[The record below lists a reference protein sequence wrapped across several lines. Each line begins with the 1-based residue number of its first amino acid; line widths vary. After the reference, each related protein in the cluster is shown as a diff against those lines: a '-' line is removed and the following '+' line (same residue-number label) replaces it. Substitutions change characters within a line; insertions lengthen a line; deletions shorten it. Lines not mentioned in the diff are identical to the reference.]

1 MKVEHHYDSGGA
13 MTAQNLKPY
22 TVGIAQISVKLGD
35 LEANL
40 AKHLEYVERARDAGV
55 SLLIFPELSL
65 TGYYLQDITNQ
76 IGMQVS
82 PPAPPLQKLM
92 DASKRYDI
100 DICMGFVQEDERYVH
115 YIAQAYIGQGEIKHV
130 HRKVYLPTYGMF
142 DDMRYVGMGRR
153 VRAFDTRFGRM
164 GILICEDFWHLSL
177 PYLLWL
183 DGADTLLM
191 VAAGPGRGVKP
202 GDDYLDTTFSVITTH
217 RIYAELF
224 TTFVYHCNRV
234 GYEDGVAFGGYST
247 IIAPDGDF
255 LARGEHFEEALITAT
270 VNPES
275 VRFKRR
281 SLPLLRDERPELV
294 LRELE
299 RIVQERYS

>member
-1 MKVEHHYDSGGA
+1 
-13 MTAQNLKPY
+13 MTRPSLAPY
-22 TVGIAQISVKLGD
+22 TVAIAQINVTLGD
-35 LEANL
+35 LDANL
-40 AKHLEYVERARDAGV
+40 KKHLDYVEQAKEAGA

-76 IGMQVS
+76 IGMSVS
-82 PPAPPLQKLM
+82 PPAPPLQALM
-92 DASKRYDI
+92 DASERHDM
-100 DICMGFVQEDERYVH
+100 DICVGFVEEDDRYVH

-202 GDDYLDTTFSVITTH
+202 GDDYLDTTFDVITTH

-224 TTFVYHCNRV
+224 TTFIYHCNRV

-255 LARGEHFEEALITAT
+255 LARGEHFEECLVTAT

-294 LRELE
+294 LRELG
-299 RIVQERYS
+299 RIVDERYS

>member
-1 MKVEHHYDSGGA
+1 M
-13 MTAQNLKPY
+13 AQPSHEPY
-22 TVGIAQISVKLGD
+22 TVALAQIDVTLGD
-35 LEANL
+35 LECNL
-40 AKHLEYVERARDAGV
+40 TKHLEYVERARDAGA

-76 IGMQVS
+76 IGMCVS
-82 PPAPPLQKLM
+82 PPAPPLQKLL
-92 DASKRYDI
+92 DASRKHKM
-100 DICMGFVQEDERYVH
+100 DICVGFVEEDDRYVH
-115 YIAQAYIGQGEIKHV
+115 YIAQAYIGEGEIKHI

-142 DDMRYVGMGRR
+142 DDMRYVGMGRQ

-164 GILICEDFWHLSL
+164 GMLVCEDFWHLSL

-183 DGADTLLM
+183 DGADTLLL

-202 GDDYLDTTFSVITTH
+202 GDDYLDTNYSVSMAH
-217 RIYAELF
+217 RMYAELF
-224 TTFVYHCNRV
+224 TTFVFHCNRV

-247 IIAPDGDF
+247 VIAPDGDF
-255 LARGEHFEEALITAT
+255 LVRGEHFEECLVTAT
-270 VNPES
+270 VTPES

-299 RIVQERYS
+299 RIVGERYS

>member
-1 MKVEHHYDSGGA
+1 M
-13 MTAQNLKPY
+13 AQPCFEPY
-22 TVGIAQISVKLGD
+22 TVALAQIDVTLGD

-40 AKHLEYVERARDAGV
+40 AKHLEYIDQAREKGA

-76 IGMQVS
+76 IGMNVSS
-82 PPAPPLQKLM
+82 PPPPLQKLL
-92 DASKRYDI
+92 DASRKHKMDLSV
-100 DICMGFVQEDERYVH
+100 GFIEEDDRFVH
-115 YIAQAYIGQGEIKHV
+115 YIAQAYIGEGEIKHV

-164 GILICEDFWHLSL
+164 GILICEDFWHLAL

-202 GDDYLDTTFSVITTH
+202 GDDYLDTNYDVSMAH
-217 RIYAELF
+217 RMYAELF
-224 TTFVYHCNRV
+224 TTFIFHCNRV

-247 IIAPDGDF
+247 VLAPDGDF
-255 LARGEHFEEALITAT
+255 IATGEHFAECLVTAT
-270 VNPES
+270 INPES

-299 RIVQERYS
+299 RIVKERFS

>member
-1 MKVEHHYDSGGA
+1 
-13 MTAQNLKPY
+13 MTRTSMQPY
-22 TVGIAQISVKLGD
+22 TVALAQINAKLGD
-35 LEANL
+35 VEANL
-40 AKHLEYVERARDAGV
+40 ARHLDYVEQAREAGT

-65 TGYYLQDITNQ
+65 TGYYLQDITGEV
-76 IGMQVS
+76 GMPVD
-82 PPAPPLQKLM
+82 PPGDALRKLM
-92 DASKRYDI
+92 EVSRRHDM
-100 DICMGFVQEDERYVH
+100 DICVGFVEEDDRFVH
-115 YIAQAYIGQGEIKHV
+115 YIAQAYIGQGEIKHI

-142 DDMRYVGMGRR
+142 DDMRYVGMGQK

-164 GILICEDFWHLSL
+164 GILVCEDFWHLSL

-202 GDDYLDTTFSVITTH
+202 GDDYLDTTFDVITTH

-224 TTFVYHCNRV
+224 TTFVFHCNRV

-247 IIAPDGDF
+247 ITAPDGDL
-255 LARGEHFEEALITAT
+255 LARGEHFEECLVTAT

-275 VRFKRR
+275 IRFKRR

-294 LRELE
+294 LRELK
-299 RIVQERYS
+299 RIVGERYT

>member
-1 MKVEHHYDSGGA
+1 MS
-13 MTAQNLKPY
+13 AQNLKPY
-22 TVGIAQISVKLGD
+22 TVAIAQINVKLGD

-40 AKHLEYVERARDAGV
+40 VKHLDYIEQAREAGA
-55 SLLIFPELSL
+55 SLIIFPELSL

-76 IGMQVS
+76 IGMSVS
-82 PPAPPLQKLM
+82 NPPPPLQKLM
-92 DASKRYDI
+92 EKSKEYDM
-100 DICMGFVQEDERYVH
+100 DICVGFVEESDRFVH

-142 DDMRYVGMGRR
+142 DDMRYVGMGQK

-164 GILICEDFWHLSL
+164 GILICEDFWHLAL

-202 GDDYLDTTFSVITTH
+202 GDDYLDTTFDVITTH

-224 TTFVYHCNRV
+224 TTFVYHSNRV

-247 IIAPDGDF
+247 VIAPDGDF
-255 LARGEHFEEALITAT
+255 LARGEHFEEGLVTAT

-275 VRFKRR
+275 VRYKRR

-294 LRELE
+294 LRELQ
-299 RIVQERYS
+299 RIVAERYS

>member
-1 MKVEHHYDSGGA
+1 M
-13 MTAQNLKPY
+13 AQPSHEPY
-22 TVGIAQISVKLGD
+22 TVALAQIDVTLGD
-35 LEANL
+35 LDCNL
-40 AKHLEYVERARDAGV
+40 TKHLEYVERAREAGA

-76 IGMQVS
+76 IGMCVS
-82 PPAPPLQKLM
+82 PPAPPLQKLL
-92 DASKRYDI
+92 DASKKHKM
-100 DICMGFVQEDERYVH
+100 DICVGFVEEDDRYVH
-115 YIAQAYIGQGEIKHV
+115 YIAQAYIGEGEIKHI

-142 DDMRYVGMGRR
+142 DDMRYVGMGRQ

-164 GILICEDFWHLSL
+164 GMLVCEDFWHLSL

-183 DGADTLLM
+183 DGADTLLL

-202 GDDYLDTTFSVITTH
+202 GDDYLDTNYSVSMAH
-217 RIYAELF
+217 RMYAELF
-224 TTFVYHCNRV
+224 TTFVFHCNRV

-247 IIAPDGDF
+247 VIAPDGDF
-255 LARGEHFEEALITAT
+255 LVRGEHFEECLVTAT
-270 VNPES
+270 VTPES

-299 RIVQERYS
+299 RIVAERYS

>member
-1 MKVEHHYDSGGA
+1 
-13 MTAQNLKPY
+13 MTRPSLTPY
-22 TVGIAQISVKLGD
+22 TVGIAQINVKLGD

-40 AKHLEYVERARDAGV
+40 AKHLEYVERAKEAGA

-76 IGMQVS
+76 IGMSVS
-82 PPAPPLQKLM
+82 DPPPPLQKLI
-92 DASKRYDI
+92 DASKSNDI
-100 DICMGFVQEDERYVH
+100 DICVGFVEEDDRYVH

-142 DDMRYVGMGRR
+142 DDMRYVGMGRK

-255 LARGEHFEEALITAT
+255 LARGEHFEECLVTAT

-294 LRELE
+294 LSELE
-299 RIVQERYS
+299 RIVEERYR

>member
-1 MKVEHHYDSGGA
+1 M
-13 MTAQNLKPY
+13 
-22 TVGIAQISVKLGD
+22 SV
-35 LEANL
+35 AN
-40 AKHLEYVERARDAGV
+40 
-55 SLLIFPELSL
+55 
-65 TGYYLQDITNQ
+65 
-76 IGMQVS
+76 
-82 PPAPPLQKLM
+82 PPPPLQKLI
-92 DASKRYDI
+92 DASKRYDL
-100 DICMGFVQEDERYVH
+100 DICVGFVEESDRFVH

-142 DDMRYVGMGRR
+142 DDMRYVGMGQK

-164 GILICEDFWHLSL
+164 GILICEDFWHLAL

-202 GDDYLDTTFSVITTH
+202 GDDYLDTTFDVITTH

-224 TTFVYHCNRV
+224 TTFVFHCNRV

-247 IIAPDGDF
+247 VIAPDGDF
-255 LARGEHFEEALITAT
+255 LARGEHFEECLVTAT

-294 LRELE
+294 LRELQ
-299 RIVQERYS
+299 RIVGERYG

>member
-1 MKVEHHYDSGGA
+1 M
-13 MTAQNLKPY
+13 QPY
-22 TVGIAQISVKLGD
+22 TVALAQINAKLGD
-35 LEANL
+35 VEANL
-40 AKHLEYVERARDAGV
+40 ARHLDYVEPAREAGA

-65 TGYYLQDITNQ
+65 TGYYLQDITGEV
-76 IGMQVS
+76 GMPVD
-82 PPAPPLQKLM
+82 PPGDALRKLM
-92 DASKRYDI
+92 EVSRRHDM
-100 DICMGFVQEDERYVH
+100 DICVGFVEEDDRFVH
-115 YIAQAYIGQGEIKHV
+115 YIAQAYIGQGEIKHI

-142 DDMRYVGMGRR
+142 DDMRYVGMGQK

-164 GILICEDFWHLSL
+164 GILVCEDFWHLSL

-202 GDDYLDTTFSVITTH
+202 GDDYLDTTFDVITTH

-224 TTFVYHCNRV
+224 TTFVFHCNRV

-247 IIAPDGDF
+247 ITAPDGDL
-255 LARGEHFEEALITAT
+255 LARGEHFEECLVTAT

-275 VRFKRR
+275 IRFKRR

-294 LRELE
+294 LRELK
-299 RIVQERYS
+299 RIVGERYT

>member
-1 MKVEHHYDSGGA
+1 
-13 MTAQNLKPY
+13 MTRPSLQPY
-22 TVGIAQISVKLGD
+22 TVAIAQINVKLGD
-35 LEANL
+35 VEANL
-40 AKHLEYVERARDAGV
+40 AKHMEYIERAKDAGA

-65 TGYYLQDITNQ
+65 TGYYLQDITAQ
-76 IGMQVS
+76 VGMSVS
-82 PPAPPLQKLM
+82 APSGPLQTIM
-92 DASKRYDI
+92 EASREHDL
-100 DICMGFVQEDERYVH
+100 DICVGFVEEDDRFVH

-142 DDMRYVGMGRR
+142 DDMRYVGMGQR

-164 GILICEDFWHLSL
+164 GMLICEDFWHLSL

-202 GDDYLDTTFSVITTH
+202 GDDYLDTTFDVITTH

-224 TTFVYHCNRV
+224 TTFVFHCNRV

-255 LARGEHFEEALITAT
+255 LARGEHFEEGLVTSTI
-270 VNPES
+270 NPES

-294 LRELE
+294 LRELQ
-299 RIVQERYS
+299 RIVGERYS

>member
-1 MKVEHHYDSGGA
+1 MAHE
-13 MTAQNLKPY
+13 PY
-22 TVGIAQISVKLGD
+22 VVALAQINVTLGD

-40 AKHLEYVERARDAGV
+40 EKHLEYVESAHDAGA
-55 SLLIFPELSL
+55 SLLVFPELSL
-65 TGYYLQDITNQ
+65 TGYYLQDITGEV
-76 IGMQVS
+76 GMGIA
-82 PPAPPLQKLM
+82 PPAPALAKLIE
-92 DASKRYDI
+92 ASRKHKL
-100 DICMGFVQEDERYVH
+100 DICVGFVEEDDRFVH
-115 YIAQAYIGQGEIKHV
+115 YIAQAYIGDGEIKHI

-142 DDMRYVGMGRR
+142 DDMRYVGMGQKT
-153 VRAFDTRFGRM
+153 RAFDTRFGRM
-164 GILICEDFWHLSL
+164 GMLICEDFWHLAL

-202 GDDYLDTTFSVITTH
+202 GDDYLDTNQSVSMAH
-217 RIYAELF
+217 RMYAELF
-224 TTFVYHCNRV
+224 TTFVFHCNRV

-247 IIAPDGDF
+247 VIAPDGDF
-255 LARGEHFEEALITAT
+255 LAKGEHFEECLVTAT

-299 RIVQERYS
+299 RIVEERYR

>member
-1 MKVEHHYDSGGA
+1 
-13 MTAQNLKPY
+13 MTQPSLEPY
-22 TVGIAQISVKLGD
+22 TVALAQIDVKLGD
-35 LEANL
+35 VESNL
-40 AKHLEYVERARDAGV
+40 AKHLEYIERAKDAGA

-76 IGMQVS
+76 IGMRVS
-82 PPAPPLQKLM
+82 PPAPPLQKLI
-92 DASKRYDI
+92 DASERHNL
-100 DICMGFVQEDERYVH
+100 DICVGFIEEDERFVH

-142 DDMRYVGMGRR
+142 DDMRYVGMGRH
-153 VRAFDTRFGRM
+153 VHAFDTRFGRM
-164 GILICEDFWHLSL
+164 GLLICEDYWHVSL

-202 GDDYLDTTFSVITTH
+202 GDDYLDTSYDVSMAM
-217 RIYAELF
+217 RLYAELLTVF
-224 TTFVYHCNRV
+224 IYHCNRV
-234 GYEDGVAFGGYST
+234 GYEDGVAFGGYSSV
-247 IIAPDGDF
+247 IAPDGDT
-255 LARGEHFEEALITAT
+255 LNRGEHFEECLVTAV

-275 VRFKRR
+275 IRFKRR
-281 SLPLLRDERPELV
+281 SLPLLRDERPDLV

-299 RIVQERYS
+299 RIVKERYGA

>member
-1 MKVEHHYDSGGA
+1 
-13 MTAQNLKPY
+13 MTRPSLTPY

-40 AKHLEYVERARDAGV
+40 GKHLEYVERAKEAGV

-76 IGMQVS
+76 IGMSVSS
-82 PPAPPLQKLM
+82 PPPPLQKLI
-92 DASKRYDI
+92 DASRRNEM
-100 DICMGFVQEDERYVH
+100 DICVGFVEEDDRYVH

-202 GDDYLDTTFSVITTH
+202 GDDYLDTTFDVITTH

-224 TTFVYHCNRV
+224 TTFIYHCNRV

-255 LARGEHFEEALITAT
+255 LARGEHFEEGLVTAT

-294 LRELE
+294 LRELQ
-299 RIVQERYS
+299 RIVGERYS

>member
-1 MKVEHHYDSGGA
+1 
-13 MTAQNLKPY
+13 MTRPSLDPY
-22 TVGIAQISVKLGD
+22 TVAVAQINVKLGD
-35 LEANL
+35 LDSNL
-40 AKHLEYVERARDAGV
+40 EKHLEYIERAKEAGA
-55 SLLIFPELSL
+55 SLLVFPELSL

-76 IGMQVS
+76 IGMSIS

-92 DASKRYDI
+92 DASKRHDM
-100 DICMGFVQEDERYVH
+100 DICIGFIEEDDRYVH

-202 GDDYLDTTFSVITTH
+202 GDDYLDTTFDVITTH

-224 TTFVYHCNRV
+224 TTFIYHSNRV
-234 GYEDGVAFGGYST
+234 GYEDGVAFGGYSS

-255 LARGEHFEEALITAT
+255 LARGEHFEESLVTAT

-275 VRFKRR
+275 VRLKRR

-299 RIVQERYS
+299 RIVEERYS

>member
-1 MKVEHHYDSGGA
+1 M
-13 MTAQNLKPY
+13 AQPSFEPY
-22 TVGIAQISVKLGD
+22 TVALAQIDVTLGD
-35 LEANL
+35 LDANL
-40 AKHLEYVERARDAGV
+40 AKHLEYIDKAREMGA
-55 SLLIFPELSL
+55 SLLVFPELSL

-76 IGMQVS
+76 IGMSVS
-82 PPAPPLQKLM
+82 PPAPPLQKLLDVSRKYDM
-92 DASKRYDI
+92 DLSV
-100 DICMGFVQEDERYVH
+100 GFIEEDDRFVH
-115 YIAQAYIGQGEIKHV
+115 YIAQAYIGQGEIKHI

-164 GILICEDFWHLSL
+164 GILVCEDFWHVAL

-183 DGADTLLM
+183 DGADTLVM

-202 GDDYLDTTFSVITTH
+202 GDDYLDTNYDVSMAH
-217 RIYAELF
+217 RMYAELF
-224 TTFVYHCNRV
+224 TTFIFHCNRV

-247 IIAPDGDF
+247 VLAPDGDF
-255 LARGEHFEEALITAT
+255 IAEGEHFGECLVTAT
-270 VNPES
+270 INPES

-299 RIVQERYS
+299 RIVRERYS

>member
-1 MKVEHHYDSGGA
+1 
-13 MTAQNLKPY
+13 MTAHSLKPY
-22 TVGIAQISVKLGD
+22 TVAIAQINVKLGD

-40 AKHLEYVERARDAGV
+40 VKHMDYIEQAHKAGA
-55 SLLIFPELSL
+55 SLVIFPELSL

-76 IGMQVS
+76 IGMSVS
-82 PPAPPLQKLM
+82 EPAPPLRKLM
-92 DASKRYDI
+92 DASREHDI
-100 DICMGFVQEDERYVH
+100 DICVGFVEESDRFVH
-115 YIAQAYIGQGEIKHV
+115 YIAQAYIGQGEIRHV

-153 VRAFDTRFGRM
+153 VRAFDTRLGRM
-164 GILICEDFWHLSL
+164 GILVCEDFWHLSL

-202 GDDYLDTTFSVITTH
+202 GDDYLDTTFDVITTH

-247 IIAPDGDF
+247 VIAPDGDF
-255 LARGEHFEEALITAT
+255 LARGEHFEECLVTAT

-294 LRELE
+294 LRELQ
-299 RIVQERYS
+299 RIVDERYS

>member
-1 MKVEHHYDSGGA
+1 MPQPPLE
-13 MTAQNLKPY
+13 PY
-22 TVGIAQISVKLGD
+22 TVALAQIDVKLGD
-35 LEANL
+35 LQANL
-40 AKHLEYVERARDAGV
+40 KKHLEYVEKAKEADAA
-55 SLLIFPELSL
+55 LLIFPELSL

-76 IGMQVS
+76 IGMCVS
-82 PPAPPLQKLM
+82 PPAPPLLALM
-92 DASKRYDI
+92 EASRSNDI
-100 DICMGFVQEDERYVH
+100 DICVGFVEESDRFVH
-115 YIAQAYIGQGEIKHV
+115 YIAQAYIERGEIRHV

-164 GILICEDFWHLSL
+164 GLLICEDFWHLAL

-202 GDDYLDTTFSVITTH
+202 GDDYLDTSYDVALAH
-217 RIYAELF
+217 RMYAELF
-224 TTFVYHCNRV
+224 TAFVFHCNRV

-247 IIAPDGDF
+247 VIAPDGDF
-255 LARGEHFEEALITAT
+255 IARGEHFEECLVVAT
-270 VNPES
+270 INPES
-275 VRFKRR
+275 IRFKRR

-294 LRELE
+294 LTELQ
-299 RIVQERYS
+299 RIIKERYS

>member
-1 MKVEHHYDSGGA
+1 MSSSASHI
-13 MTAQNLKPY
+13 QPY
-22 TVGIAQISVKLGD
+22 TVALAQITAKLGD

-40 AKHLEYVERARDAGV
+40 CKHLEYVEQAKEAGA

-65 TGYYLQDITNQ
+65 TGYYLQDITNE
-76 IGMQVS
+76 IGMRVS
-82 PPAPPLQKLM
+82 PPAPPLQKLL
-92 DASKRYDI
+92 DASRKHDI
-100 DICMGFVQEDERYVH
+100 DICVGFVEESERFVH

-142 DDMRYVGMGRR
+142 DDMRYVGMGRG

-164 GILICEDFWHLSL
+164 GMLVCEDFWHLAL

-202 GDDYLDTTFSVITTH
+202 GDDYLDTSHAVSMTH
-217 RIYAELF
+217 RMYAELF
-224 TTFVYHCNRV
+224 TTFVFHCNRV

-247 IIAPDGDF
+247 VIAPDGDF
-255 LARGEHFEEALITAT
+255 LAKGEHFEECLVTAQ
-270 VNPES
+270 VDPES
-275 VRFKRR
+275 VRIKRR

-294 LRELE
+294 LKELE
-299 RIVQERYS
+299 RIVGERYS

>member
-1 MKVEHHYDSGGA
+1 MSSNSSHIE
-13 MTAQNLKPY
+13 PY
-22 TVGIAQISVKLGD
+22 TVALAQVTAKLGD
-35 LEANL
+35 LDANL
-40 AKHLEYVERARDAGV
+40 CKHLEYVEQAKEAGA
-55 SLLIFPELSL
+55 SLLVFPELSL
-65 TGYYLQDITNQ
+65 TGYYLQDITNE
-76 IGMQVS
+76 IGMRVS
-82 PPAPPLQKLM
+82 PPAPPLQKLL
-92 DASKRYDI
+92 DASRKHDI
-100 DICMGFVQEDERYVH
+100 DICVGFVEESERFVH

-142 DDMRYVGMGRR
+142 DDMRYVGMGRG

-164 GILICEDFWHLSL
+164 GILICEDFWHLAL

-202 GDDYLDTTFSVITTH
+202 GDDYLDTSHAVSMAH
-217 RIYAELF
+217 RMYAELF
-224 TTFVYHCNRV
+224 TTFVFHCNRV

-255 LARGEHFEEALITAT
+255 LAKGEHFEECMVTAQ
-270 VNPES
+270 VDPES
-275 VRFKRR
+275 VRIKRR

-294 LRELE
+294 LKELQ
-299 RIVQERYS
+299 RIVGERYS

>member
-1 MKVEHHYDSGGA
+1 L
-13 MTAQNLKPY
+13 TPY

-40 AKHLEYVERARDAGV
+40 AKHLEYVERAKEAGV

-76 IGMQVS
+76 IGMPVS
-82 PPAPPLQKLM
+82 DPPPPLQKMLE
-92 DASKRYDI
+92 ASRRNDM
-100 DICMGFVQEDERYVH
+100 DICLGFVEEDDRFVH

-142 DDMRYVGMGRR
+142 DDMRYVGMGQK

-255 LARGEHFEEALITAT
+255 LARGEHFEEGLVTAT

-299 RIVQERYS
+299 RIVSERYS

>member
-1 MKVEHHYDSGGA
+1 M
-13 MTAQNLKPY
+13 AQPPLQPY
-22 TVGIAQISVKLGD
+22 TVALAQIAVTLGD

-40 AKHLEYVERARDAGV
+40 KKHLEYVERAKEAGA
-55 SLLIFPELSL
+55 SLLVFPELSL
-65 TGYYLQDITNQ
+65 TGYYLQDITNE
-76 IGMQVS
+76 IGMSVS
-82 PPAPPLQKLM
+82 PPAPPLQKLL
-92 DASKRYDI
+92 DASKKYDL
-100 DICMGFVQEDERYVH
+100 DISVGFVQEDDRYVH
-115 YIAQAYIGQGEIKHV
+115 YIAQAYMGSGEIKHI

-142 DDMRYVGMGRR
+142 DDMRYVGMGRN

-164 GILICEDFWHLSL
+164 GMLICEDFWHLAL

-183 DGADTLLM
+183 DGAETLLM

-202 GDDYLDTTFSVITTH
+202 GDDYLDTNYDVSMAH
-217 RIYAELF
+217 RMYAELF
-224 TTFVYHCNRV
+224 TTFVFHCNRV

-247 IIAPDGDF
+247 VIAPDGDF
-255 LARGEHFEEALITAT
+255 IAKGEHFEECLVTAT

-299 RIVQERYS
+299 RIVRERYS

>member
-1 MKVEHHYDSGGA
+1 M
-13 MTAQNLKPY
+13 AQPSFEPY
-22 TVGIAQISVKLGD
+22 TVALAQINVTLGD
-35 LEANL
+35 LDANL
-40 AKHLEYVERARDAGV
+40 VKHLEYVEKAREAGA
-55 SLLIFPELSL
+55 SLLVFPELSL

-76 IGMQVS
+76 IGQSVS
-82 PPAPPLQKLM
+82 PPAPPLQKLL
-92 DASKRYDI
+92 DASRKYDM
-100 DICMGFVQEDERYVH
+100 DLSVGFIEEDDRFVN

-153 VRAFDTRFGRM
+153 VRAFYTRFGRM
-164 GILICEDFWHLSL
+164 GILICEDFWHLAL

-202 GDDYLDTTFSVITTH
+202 GDDYLDTNHDVSMAH
-217 RIYAELF
+217 RMYAELF
-224 TTFVYHCNRV
+224 TTFIFHCNRV

-247 IIAPDGDF
+247 VLAPDGDF
-255 LARGEHFEEALITAT
+255 IATGEHFSECLVTAII
-270 VNPES
+270 NPES

-281 SLPLLRDERPELV
+281 SLHLLRDERPELV

-299 RIVQERYS
+299 RIVRERYS

>member
-1 MKVEHHYDSGGA
+1 MSQVSCE
-13 MTAQNLKPY
+13 PY
-22 TVGIAQISVKLGD
+22 TVALAQINVKLGD
-35 LEANL
+35 RDANL
-40 AKHLEYVERARDAGV
+40 QKHLDYIDQAKEAGA
-55 SLLIFPELSL
+55 SLIVFPELSL
-65 TGYYLQDITNQ
+65 TGYYLQDITSEV
-76 IGMQVS
+76 GMRVS
-82 PPAPPLQKLM
+82 PPAPPLKELL
-92 DASKRYDI
+92 DRSREHDI
-100 DICMGFVQEDERYVH
+100 DICVGFVEESDRYVH

-142 DDMRYVGMGRR
+142 DDMRYVGMGRQ

-164 GILICEDFWHLSL
+164 GMLVCEDFWHPVL

-202 GDDYLDTTFSVITTH
+202 GDDYLDTTYNVVTAH
-217 RIYAELF
+217 RMYAELF
-224 TTFVYHCNRV
+224 TTFVFHCNRV

-247 IIAPDGDF
+247 VIAPDGDF
-255 LARGEHFEEALITAT
+255 LARGEHFEECLVTTT

-275 VRFKRR
+275 VRYKRR

-299 RIVQERYS
+299 RIVRERYS

>member
-1 MKVEHHYDSGGA
+1 
-13 MTAQNLKPY
+13 MTQPLHEPY
-22 TVGIAQISVKLGD
+22 TVALAQIKCVLGD
-35 LEANL
+35 VEANL
-40 AKHLEYVERARDAGV
+40 AKHLDYVERTREAGA

-76 IGMQVS
+76 IGMRVS

-92 DASKRYDI
+92 GASRAHDI
-100 DICMGFVQEDERYVH
+100 DICVGFVEESDRYVH

-142 DDMRYVGMGRR
+142 DDMRYVGMGRQ

-164 GILICEDFWHLSL
+164 GILICEDFWHIAL

-183 DGADTLLM
+183 DGADTMLM

-202 GDDYLDTTFSVITTH
+202 GDDYLDTNYDVSMAH

-224 TTFVYHCNRV
+224 TIFLFHCNRV

-247 IIAPDGDF
+247 VLAPDGDF
-255 LARGEHFEEALITAT
+255 LATGEHFEECLVTARI
-270 VNPES
+270 NPES

-299 RIVQERYS
+299 RIMGERYS